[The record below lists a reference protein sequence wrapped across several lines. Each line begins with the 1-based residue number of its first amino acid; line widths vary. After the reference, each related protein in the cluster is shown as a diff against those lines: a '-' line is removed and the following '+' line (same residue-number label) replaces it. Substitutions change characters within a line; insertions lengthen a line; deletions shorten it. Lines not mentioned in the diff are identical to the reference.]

1 MRGTQTPDV
10 QARFPSFLPCTT
22 WVAGSWLMLSH
33 ARPGFQLQPG
43 CGGGRWAA
51 LVECG
56 RTGVAYLGRPECLI
70 KALGTVPAL
79 WNIHK
84 APPAVPGN
92 QGADCS
98 PICSL
103 TFHSRGQSWR
113 LNVNQGKIQ
122 PSQQPPEYKPGK
134 DKSTPFRSASSA
146 RTYPSTSVMGS
157 GKSFRFR
164 NKWAGFRSGS
174 AASVSPTVKWGW
186 FYQTP

>member
-1 MRGTQTPDV
+1 MNNCTFIMGLEMRFEKSWYVRPPKAPQSRGLLVVRGTQTPDV
-10 QARFPSFLPCTT
+10 QAKFPSFLPCTT

-33 ARPGFQLQPG
+33 ARPGFQLQPR

-56 RTGVAYLGRPECLI
+56 RTGVAYLGRPKRLI
-70 KALGTVPAL
+70 RPLGTVPAL

-103 TFHSRGQSWR
+103 TFHSREDR
-113 LNVNQGKIQ
+113 
-122 PSQQPPEYKPGK
+122 
-134 DKSTPFRSASSA
+134 
-146 RTYPSTSVMGS
+146 
-157 GKSFRFR
+157 
-164 NKWAGFRSGS
+164 AGG
-174 AASVSPTVKWGW
+174 
-186 FYQTP
+186 